1 MIGIIPFI
9 EKSSGGSYQYNLT
22 LLETLTGYL
31 KEYRYLVLR
40 NAEFPK
46 TPSTVDVDLGMET
59 SLLLKIKMLIY
70 IHSGI
75 KLADF
80 KKTFMM
86 EQYDKD
92 LDLIISPV
100 VSLIPKCL
108 DKPYILTIH
117 DLQHKYYPGFFSFK
131 DRIVREY
138 MYNISA
144 KHAKL
149 IICSTEQVKKDI
161 QRYLK
166 VPGAKIR
173 VIPFPPPFYVRNFS
187 ADKKISAM
195 LKKKY
200 RLPEKFLFYPA
211 QFWYHKNHLN
221 LLRALGYLKKKLHE
235 DIPLVLVGSKKN
247 SYGSVMRE
255 AEKLNIKGNIYY
267 LGYVPEKD
275 IPYLYQ
281 LSYTL
286 VMPSLFEGLSI
297 PVWEAFFLGTPVVAS
312 NTCSTPE
319 QVKDAGLLFD
329 PKDIKDI
336 ADKIYQI
343 WRSKRLRDT
352 LIKRG
357 YKRIKKLT
365 IQNYADRLKAI
376 IKEVL

>member
-1 MIGIIPFI
+1 MIGVIPFI

-22 LLETLTGYL
+22 LLEALTGWL

-46 TPSTVDVDLGMET
+46 TPSTVDVDLGTGT
-59 SLLLKIKMLIY
+59 SWLLKIKMLIY

-80 KKTFMM
+80 KKTFTIK
-86 EQYDKD
+86 QYDKD
-92 LDLIISPV
+92 IDFMISPV

-117 DLQHKYYPGFFSFK
+117 DLQHKYYPEFFSFK

-161 QRYLK
+161 QKYLD
-166 VPGAKIR
+166 VSEDKIR
-173 VIPFPPPFYVRNFS
+173 VIPFPPPLYIRNFLY
-187 ADKKISAM
+187 DKKNSVIV
-195 LKKKY
+195 KKRYK
-200 RLPEKFLFYPA
+200 LPDKFLFYPA
-211 QFWYHKNHLN
+211 QFWPHKNHLN
-221 LLRALGYLKKKLHE
+221 LFRTLAYLKKKFNE
-235 DIPLVLVGSKKN
+235 NIPLVLVGSKKN

-275 IPYLYQ
+275 IPYLYKF
-281 LSYTL
+281 SYAL

-312 NTCSTPE
+312 NACSTPE
-319 QVKDAGLLFD
+319 QVEDAGLLFN
-329 PKDIKDI
+329 PYDIKDI

-343 WRSKRLRDT
+343 WNSMLLRNS
-352 LIKRG
+352 LVKKG

-365 IQNYADRLKAI
+365 IQNYADRLQAI

>member
-1 MIGIIPFI
+1 MIGVIPFI

-22 LLETLTGYL
+22 LLEALTGYL

-46 TPSTVDVDLGMET
+46 TPSTVDIDLGT
-59 SLLLKIKMLIY
+59 GTGWLLKIIMLIY
-70 IHSGI
+70 IHTGI

-80 KKTFMM
+80 KKTFKI

-92 LDLIISPV
+92 IDFIVSPV

-108 DKPYILTIH
+108 DKPYLLTIH
-117 DLQHKYYPGFFSFK
+117 DLQHKYYPEFFSFK

-138 MYNISA
+138 MYKISA
-144 KHAKL
+144 RHAKL

-161 QRYLK
+161 RRYLK
-166 VPGAKIR
+166 IPEAKIR
-173 VIPFPPPFYVRNFS
+173 VIPFPPPFYIRNFS
-187 ADKKISAM
+187 TDKKISIKI
-195 LKKKY
+195 KKKY
-200 RLPEKFLFYPA
+200 GLPDKFLFYPA

-221 LLRALGYLKKKLHE
+221 LLRALGYLKKKFHE

-247 SYGSVMRE
+247 SYESVMRE
-255 AEKLNIKGNIYY
+255 AEKLNIKDNINY

-275 IPYLYQ
+275 IPYLYKF
-281 LSYTL
+281 SYAL

-312 NTCSTPE
+312 NACSTPE
-319 QVKDAGLLFD
+319 QVEDAGLLFN
-329 PKDIKDI
+329 PYDIKDI
-336 ADKIYQI
+336 ADKIHQI
-343 WRSKRLRDT
+343 WSSMQLRNS
-352 LIKRG
+352 LIEKG

-365 IQNYADRLKAI
+365 IQNYANRLKAI

>member
-46 TPSTVDVDLGMET
+46 TPSTVDVDLGMGT

-80 KKTFMM
+80 KKTFKIK
-86 EQYDKD
+86 QYDKD
-92 LDLIISPV
+92 IDFIISPV

-117 DLQHKYYPGFFSFK
+117 DLQHKYYPGFFSLK

-144 KHAKL
+144 KYAKL

-173 VIPFPPPFYVRNFS
+173 VIPFPPPLYIRSFLYDQKN
-187 ADKKISAM
+187 SAM
-195 LKKKY
+195 VKKKY

-312 NTCSTPE
+312 NACSTPE
-319 QVKDAGLLFD
+319 QVEDAGLLFN
-329 PKDIKDI
+329 PYDIKDI